1 MVATEPPGAVVTT
14 TLETKESRKARKSNP
29 DLKAKTYGCS
39 PTPCEIE
46 LPRRSKFIAK
56 IEKPGFEPV
65 RATIL
70 SKAGKKGKVA
80 GSAAPAAVTIIA
92 GSEIAAASTAT
103 SFFLLEAYTI
113 AGATTGAVMIGVPLG
128 FADAVS
134 GAMLDLYPNPI
145 GVKLTPKSGAVDKDK
160 IKTQLTDL
168 K

>member
-1 MVATEPPGAVVTT
+1 MVATEPAGAVVTT

-39 PTPCEIE
+39 PTPCEIK

-56 IEKPGFEPV
+56 IEKPGFKPV
-65 RATIL
+65 RVTIL

-80 GSAAPAAVTIIA
+80 GSVAPTAVTILA

-113 AGATTGAVMIGVPLG
+113 AGATTGAVFIGVPLA

-145 GVKLTPKSGAVDKDK
+145 GVKLTPKSSAVDKDK